1 MKEDAPMTEIDIGV
15 STKDKS
21 TISGLSVI

>member
-21 TISGLSVI
+21 TISGMSVI